1 MIRIAT
7 FTGAVAAATLSSIT
21 AASAHTPNEIVDILQ
36 EHGYSRIEFTD
47 ASPPNYMA
55 NACRNGVRY
64 HFHVSFYGDVTE
76 RSEVGSCGRG
86 RHYGHRAERSEQDDR
101 VYAEQPQQ
109 HRRWGGWR
117 RWNRWNS
124 WN

>member
-1 MIRIAT
+1 MTRIVTLA
-7 FTGAVAAATLSSIT
+7 GAVAAATFVTAT

-36 EHGYSRIEFTD
+36 ERGYSRIEFTD
-47 ASPPNYMA
+47 ARPPNYMA
-55 NACRNGVRY
+55 NACRDGVRY

-76 RSEVGSCGRG
+76 RREVGSCGSRH
-86 RHYGHRAERSEQDDR
+86 HYGHRAESAEQDDR
-101 VYAEQPQQ
+101 VYAEQPRQY
-109 HRRWGGWR
+109 RRWGGWR

>member
-1 MIRIAT
+1 MKTAT
-7 FTGAVAAATLSSIT
+7 FAGAVAAATLITAT

-36 EHGYSRIEFTD
+36 ERGYSRIEFTD

-76 RSEVGSCGRG
+76 RREVGSCGG
-86 RHYGHRAERSEQDDR
+86 GHHYGHRAERAEQDDR
-101 VYAEQPQQ
+101 VYAEQPYPR
-109 HRRWGGWR
+109 HRRWGGWH
-117 RWNRWNS
+117 RWNRWN
-124 WN
+124 